1 MKQTFV
7 GTVVGTEFRSKL
19 FANYFTEKYFCFRS
33 LQFYDVLFFVLFIS

>member
-19 FANYFTEKYFCFRS
+19 FANFLLKNIFASEDY
-33 LQFYDVLFFVLFIS
+33 